1 MNRTE
6 LTEQIVDYLRT
17 DTLLFYAP
25 YPEKLTRLQE
35 QKWGSVIARFNEK
48 GANLRPTKS
57 LTVSTIDADTRHLL
71 QIKLEAFSDAELPW
85 FCELAGA
92 YRSVLLAFAVCDG
105 EVTEDEA
112 FDLSSLEELFQ
123 NELWQTDAE
132 ALKARQTR
140 RTAAET
146 ARRHLKR

>member
-92 YRSVLLAFAVCDG
+92 YRSVLLAFAVCEG
-105 EVTEDEA
+105 KLSEDEA
-112 FDLSSLEELFQ
+112 FALSNLEESYQ

-132 ALKARQTR
+132 ALKARGIR
-140 RTAAET
+140 HDAAKN
-146 ARRHLKR
+146 ALRHIKG

>member
-1 MNRTE
+1 MNRAE
-6 LTEQIVDYLRT
+6 LTEQIADYIRT

-35 QKWGSVIARFNEK
+35 QKWGAVIARFNGK
-48 GANLRPTKS
+48 GANLRPTTS
-57 LTVSTIDADTRHLL
+57 LDVSTIDADTRHLL
-71 QIKLEAFSDAELPW
+71 QTKLETFSDDELPW

-105 EVTEDEA
+105 ELTTDEA
-112 FDLSSLEELFQ
+112 FDLSCLEELFQ
-123 NELWQTDAE
+123 NELWQTDAD

-140 RTAAET
+140 RAAAET
-146 ARRHLKR
+146 ARRHLER